1 MQQIETEVLVIGAG
15 PCGLMLANE
24 LGQRGIRAIVADRE
38 ATVATAPQANA
49 TQARTME
56 HYRRLGFA
64 HEIRQLGLP
73 SDYPTDVAYFT
84 TYAGYE
90 LGRHRM
96 PPSGQADAFVRE
108 NAHIWNAAELPH
120 RIPQSLIEQ
129 TLLRKAQDLDTI
141 SVEFNWL
148 AVSFTETP
156 EGIETTLT
164 HTTTG
169 ETRLIRSRYL
179 FGADGTQGMVRRQLG
194 IRYNGGDAA
203 TRDFM
208 GGRMLSVY
216 VDLPTFYE
224 EIPHDRAWMY
234 WCFNSRRRGILAAV
248 DGKQRFAFGTQL
260 RAGENGDEMTHD
272 DAARL
277 VREALGR
284 KMTCHVVGTAQWVAG
299 RALVADSFQSGRV
312 LIGGDAVHVFT
323 PTGGMGYNTAIEDA
337 VNAGWKLAA
346 VLRGQAAP
354 ELLESYEAERRPVA
368 LRNTRFALGFADSV
382 GLYAPSPA
390 IEDDSAAGELARK
403 RAGAYLAEHARN
415 EFTIPGFT
423 LGARYDGS
431 PVICDESSLMPPDA
445 PSVYAPSAK
454 PGGRAPHFWLEDGRS
469 LFDAFGFEWTV
480 LSLGTETTGAELA
493 MQEAERRGLPVKHL
507 DLTDNAVAADL
518 YQASYALIRPDQVV
532 AWRGSELTAE
542 MASRLLDRV
551 TGASAALEVAA
562 EAVA

>member
-1 MQQIETEVLVIGAG
+1 M
-15 PCGLMLANE
+15 
-24 LGQRGIRAIVADRE
+24 
-38 ATVATAPQANA
+38 
-49 TQARTME
+49 
-56 HYRRLGFA
+56 
-64 HEIRQLGLP
+64 
-73 SDYPTDVAYFT
+73 
-84 TYAGYE
+84 
-90 LGRHRM
+90 
-96 PPSGQADAFVRE
+96 
-108 NAHIWNAAELPH
+108 
-120 RIPQSLIEQ
+120 
-129 TLLRKAQDLDTI
+129 
-141 SVEFNWL
+141 
-148 AVSFTETP
+148 
-156 EGIETTLT
+156 
-164 HTTTG
+164 
-169 ETRLIRSRYL
+169 
-179 FGADGTQGMVRRQLG
+179 
-194 IRYNGGDAA
+194 
-203 TRDFM
+203 
-208 GGRMLSVY
+208 
-216 VDLPTFYE
+216 
-224 EIPHDRAWMY
+224 
-234 WCFNSRRRGILAAV
+234 
-248 DGKQRFAFGTQL
+248 
-260 RAGENGDEMTHD
+260 
-272 DAARL
+272 
-277 VREALGR
+277 
-284 KMTCHVVGTAQWVAG
+284 
-299 RALVADSFQSGRV
+299 
-312 LIGGDAVHVFT
+312 
-323 PTGGMGYNTAIEDA
+323 
-337 VNAGWKLAA
+337 NAGWKLAA